1 MVCAARDLEVDGCLK
16 GLLTPQ
22 RFQWFDLSN
31 MSVAPLAAGLVVVG
45 ESVGANAVE
54 R

>member
-1 MVCAARDLEVDGCLK
+1 
-16 GLLTPQ
+16 
-22 RFQWFDLSN
+22 

-54 R
+54 RTAIDQIARKSNKKKMRVCLII